1 MTKTKLY
8 YNRDE
13 SYHIEGGDILNLNEH
28 ILAVGISQRTK
39 AEAIDE
45 LAKNLFK
52 DKHCQIDT
60 VLAFNIPNS
69 RAFMHLDTVFTQID
83 TDKFTIHPGILGP
96 LSVYKITKGEEA
108 LTLTDFIQLY
118 AGATVSR
125 NIIQK
130 NINTWTAVVKEYDDN
145 LIPKLYEVAN
155 ESDEEKRAAL
165 VDEFFS

>member
-1 MTKTKLY
+1 MNKQFQDLFQVVARNGALNAEQAMKKLQESESKEEEIAVLVDM
-8 YNRDE
+8 RD
-13 SYHIEGGDILNLNEH
+13 
-28 ILAVGISQRTK
+28 R
-39 AEAIDE
+39 
-45 LAKNLFK
+45 
-52 DKHCQIDT
+52 
-60 VLAFNIPNS
+60 FNI
-69 RAFMHLDTVFTQID
+69 LED
-83 TDKFTIHPGILGP
+83 
-96 LSVYKITKGEEA
+96 KITKGEEA

>member
-1 MTKTKLY
+1 MNKQFQDLFQVIARNGALNAEQAMKKLQESEGKEKEIAVLVDM
-8 YNRDE
+8 RDRF
-13 SYHIEGGDILNLNEH
+13 N
-28 ILAVGISQRTK
+28 
-39 AEAIDE
+39 
-45 LAKNLFK
+45 
-52 DKHCQIDT
+52 
-60 VLAFNIPNS
+60 VLE
-69 RAFMHLDTVFTQID
+69 D
-83 TDKFTIHPGILGP
+83 
-96 LSVYKITKGEEA
+96 KITKGEEA

-165 VDEFFS
+165 IDEFFS

>member
-1 MTKTKLY
+1 MNKQFQDLFQVVARNGALNAEQAMKKLQESEDKEKEIAVLVDM
-8 YNRDE
+8 RDRF
-13 SYHIEGGDILNLNEH
+13 N
-28 ILAVGISQRTK
+28 
-39 AEAIDE
+39 
-45 LAKNLFK
+45 
-52 DKHCQIDT
+52 
-60 VLAFNIPNS
+60 VLE
-69 RAFMHLDTVFTQID
+69 D
-83 TDKFTIHPGILGP
+83 
-96 LSVYKITKGEEA
+96 KITKGEEA

-165 VDEFFS
+165 IDEFFS

>member
-1 MTKTKLY
+1 MNKQFQDLFQVVARNGALNAEQAMKKLQESEGKEKEIAILVDM
-8 YNRDE
+8 RDRF
-13 SYHIEGGDILNLNEH
+13 N
-28 ILAVGISQRTK
+28 
-39 AEAIDE
+39 
-45 LAKNLFK
+45 
-52 DKHCQIDT
+52 
-60 VLAFNIPNS
+60 VLE
-69 RAFMHLDTVFTQID
+69 D
-83 TDKFTIHPGILGP
+83 
-96 LSVYKITKGEEA
+96 KITKGEEA

>member
-1 MTKTKLY
+1 MNKQFQDLFQVVARNGALNAEQAMKKLQESESKEEEIAVLVDM
-8 YNRDE
+8 RD
-13 SYHIEGGDILNLNEH
+13 
-28 ILAVGISQRTK
+28 R
-39 AEAIDE
+39 
-45 LAKNLFK
+45 
-52 DKHCQIDT
+52 
-60 VLAFNIPNS
+60 FNI
-69 RAFMHLDTVFTQID
+69 LED
-83 TDKFTIHPGILGP
+83 
-96 LSVYKITKGEEA
+96 KITKGEEA

-145 LIPKLYEVAN
+145 LSPKLYEVAN